1 MNWTLDKLELLL
13 RKFVGLEI
21 EFCDTLLY
29 PIEQLDK
36 GNEGMHD
43 MIGEG
48 ITAFVFCKFEV
59 ILGTLT
65 LSRVV
70 VLEGVFRVTCEE

>member
-1 MNWTLDKLELLL
+1 MSWTLDKLELLL
-13 RKFVGLEI
+13 REFVGLEV
-21 EFCDTLLY
+21 EFWDKLLY
-29 PIEQLDK
+29 PIEQVGKD
-36 GNEGMHD
+36 NEGIHD

-48 ITAFVFCKFEV
+48 ITAFVFCKLEA
-59 ILGTLT
+59 IPGTLT